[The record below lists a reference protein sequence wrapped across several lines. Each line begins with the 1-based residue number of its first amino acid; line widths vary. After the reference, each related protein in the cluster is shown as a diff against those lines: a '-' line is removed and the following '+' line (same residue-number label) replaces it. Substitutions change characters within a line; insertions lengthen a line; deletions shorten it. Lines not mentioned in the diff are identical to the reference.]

1 MDSVLA
7 YSEEENSQTIE
18 ETWNIVDSGMV
29 HKIVANKNRGDFI
42 MSIGRNISED
52 TNLGIILAKY
62 LKGYSSHHFKVGDFS
77 QKIPDAKMLEKRL
90 FALRTDITR
99 FWYYREVINEEVT
112 VNECRN

>member
-7 YSEEENSQTIE
+7 YSEEEDSQTIE
-18 ETWNIVDSGMV
+18 DTWNIVDNGMV

-42 MSIGRNISED
+42 MTIGRNISED
-52 TNLGIILAKY
+52 TTLGIKLAKY

-77 QKIPDAKMLEKRL
+77 QKIPKAELLEERL

-99 FWYYREVINEEVT
+99 FWYYREVINEEVIE
-112 VNECRN
+112 NC